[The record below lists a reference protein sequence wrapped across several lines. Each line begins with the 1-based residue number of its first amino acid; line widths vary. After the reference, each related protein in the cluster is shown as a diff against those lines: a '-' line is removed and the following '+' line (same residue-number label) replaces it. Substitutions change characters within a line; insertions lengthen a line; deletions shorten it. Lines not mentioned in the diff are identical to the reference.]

1 MEITDFT
8 NYLIYDDGRVYSK
21 KRDKFLKPQVKK
33 KGYRF
38 FNLYND
44 TNDKWFLI
52 HRLVALHYI
61 PNPENKPQVDHI
73 DLNTSNNDVSNLR
86 WVTREEQM
94 DNRSITTN
102 TGEKYI
108 SYFEKGI
115 YKYYHIRK
123 KKCFRKSLNCS
134 QYDLQDA
141 INLRDSLLNL
151 V

>member
-1 MEITDFT
+1 MEIQDYS
-8 NYLIYDDGRVYSK
+8 NYLIYSDGRVYSK

-33 KGYRF
+33 GYINV
-38 FNLYND
+38 NLYND
-44 TNDKWFLI
+44 TNNKWFSI

-61 PNPENKPQVDHI
+61 PNPKNKPQVDHI
-73 DLNTSNNDVSNLR
+73 DLNTLNNDVSNLR

-108 SYFEKGI
+108 THRKDRKNNRYIIE
-115 YKYYHIRK
+115 K
-123 KKCFRKSLNCS
+123 KKCFRESLNCNH
-134 QYDLQDA
+134 YDLQDA
-141 INLRDSLLNL
+141 INLRDALL

>member
-1 MEITDFT
+1 MEIQDYP
-8 NYLIYDDGRVYSK
+8 NYLIYSDGRVYSK

-33 KGYRF
+33 KGYLHV
-38 FNLYND
+38 NLYND

-61 PNPENKPQVDHI
+61 PNPENKPEVDHI

-94 DNRSITTN
+94 NNRSITTN

-108 SYFEKGI
+108 SFD
-115 YKYYHIRK
+115 K
-123 KKCFRKSLNCS
+123 KFNRYSIKKNNCFRKVLYCS
-134 QYDLQDA
+134 QYDLDDA
-141 INLRDSLLNL
+141 INLRDALLNL